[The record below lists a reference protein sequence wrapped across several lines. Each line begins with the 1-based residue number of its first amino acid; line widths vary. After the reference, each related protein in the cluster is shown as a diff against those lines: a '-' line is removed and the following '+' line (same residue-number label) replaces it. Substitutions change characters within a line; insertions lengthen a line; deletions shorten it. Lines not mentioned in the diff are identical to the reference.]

1 MENSP
6 KISVII
12 PIWNMEKYLQK
23 CLESVINQT
32 YKNLEI
38 ICINNG
44 STDHS
49 EEILREYCAKDN
61 RIKLI
66 TQNHTSLGEARN
78 RGLEEISGEYV
89 TFVDADDW
97 LEPNVYK
104 NSINKYLEDNQ
115 LDLIIFPAQCYIEQQ
130 NGIIKKENENWY
142 NFKFSGKYNL
152 KKNDTF
158 YYISRVAWNKVFK
171 VSIIKEH
178 DIKFAQN
185 CYHEDVY
192 FYFLYSLYC
201 ENMYCLEQIG
211 YNYLK
216 RETSSLRIWTQKD
229 FTQWFCDHFKIL
241 TDIYNTK
248 IKNTQNE
255 NLRTCY
261 IYGLYKNVLLHLPA
275 CDNLNAE
282 EYKKIKSCLK
292 NFVNLIDPL
301 INDNF
306 TTYVKNGQFD
316 KIARLKLPLITLGN
330 NLLNLNIYRQEKN
343 YICILSLGR
352 IRIKINSG
360 KNYLK
365 KILNT
370 VFSIKK
376 DNNHKIINILG
387 IKFKLKDTKER
398 TELDK
403 QFKAQIKVLK
413 EFISTEIYSANIIRD
428 LHSKT
433 FPQFKNCHPD
443 KDIVIVACGPSMAYY
458 KPIKDAIHIGVNK
471 AFKNE
476 NIKMDYIFIQDKL
489 SIQNYIEELL
499 AYPAK
504 IFMGSYIL
512 NGISWLYKCKIPL
525 KYMDYDNI
533 NYYYSDYGRNLLLP
547 YLEYCSLMD
556 FGSVAFPAAQFALYT
571 NPKRLYIVGC
581 DCSSGGYFDGS
592 KNTNVKN
599 HNLSYLIKDWQRFKL
614 YAETYYPDVE
624 IISINPVGL
633 KGMFKDVYTQEYID
647 ANPELFTDIGYEILE
662 EQVNEYKIYSIK

>member
-23 CLESVINQT
+23 CLESIVSQT
-32 YKNLEI
+32 YRNLEI

-44 STDHS
+44 STDDS
-49 EEILREYCAKDN
+49 AKILNEYAAKDN
-61 RIKLI
+61 RIKII

-78 RGLEEISGEYV
+78 RGLEEVSGEYV

-97 LEPNVYK
+97 LEESAYSQAIMPLLENDNIDTVIFATQPVIYK
-104 NSINKYLEDNQ
+104 KDQLYFIDTNKKFSFDFSGEEPIDSWKLIKVPSAVWCKIFKTKIIKEHNIQFPENKYLED
-115 LDLIIFPAQCYIEQQ
+115 
-130 NGIIKKENENWY
+130 
-142 NFKFSGKYNL
+142 KYFNL
-152 KKNDTF
+152 E
-158 YYISRVAWNKVFK
+158 YLLYCNKVFFINNK
-171 VSIIKEH
+171 LYYYFLRNDSNLKSWCANDAKNLIQEHFHLIEFVYDRYKSKNRMEQIPLIIDDIAKTLPTNIILTKTDRNEIKKDLKFLAKKLNNLNLDFLQTIRKNKFYKFAWLHEPYLDFGNKFLGLNINYYDKKYSSILYLLGIK
-178 DIKFAQN
+178 IKFQ
-185 CYHEDVY
+185 
-192 FYFLYSLYC
+192 S
-201 ENMYCLEQIG
+201 
-211 YNYLK
+211 K
-216 RETSSLRIWTQKD
+216 
-229 FTQWFCDHFKIL
+229 
-241 TDIYNTK
+241 
-248 IKNTQNE
+248 
-255 NLRTCY
+255 
-261 IYGLYKNVLLHLPA
+261 
-275 CDNLNAE
+275 
-282 EYKKIKSCLK
+282 
-292 NFVNLIDPL
+292 
-301 INDNF
+301 
-306 TTYVKNGQFD
+306 
-316 KIARLKLPLITLGN
+316 
-330 NLLNLNIYRQEKN
+330 
-343 YICILSLGR
+343 
-352 IRIKINSG
+352 

-662 EQVNEYKIYSIK
+662 EQVNKDTMSCIK